1 MLKFVQHLLLRSSF
15 ILESVI
21 GSLYGRGPRGP
32 ALSSQPTSW
41 PHTAHDWPTKWLV
54 NQESWSC
61 PLHYHAKL
69 GLLTQKPFVRTTQ
82 GILKSWW
89 GPHKALPVLNKH
101 LVTKQLSFHTHFGP
115 IAQDILLA
123 KACGAF
129 KYVCIRAFFSLL
141 SIANSCH
148 CLVVNCQWKEFN
160 RNCILDCSQRTHTH
174 QLMSFTTKFDCD
186 GMRSLTLENLS
197 IVSRLESTW
206 HLRP

>member
-1 MLKFVQHLLLRSSF
+1 MLNFVQHLLLRSSF

-101 LVTKQLSFHTHFGP
+101 LVTKQLSFHTHLGP

-129 KYVCIRAFFSLL
+129 KYVCIRALFS
-141 SIANSCH
+141 C
-148 CLVVNCQWKEFN
+148 CQLP
-160 RNCILDCSQRTHTH
+160 IPVIVL
-174 QLMSFTTKFDCD
+174 
-186 GMRSLTLENLS
+186 LS
-197 IVSRLESTW
+197 IVSERSSTAIAFLIVLKELTHINSCPSQRSLIVMACVRSRLKTCQ
-206 HLRP
+206 LLVD

>member
-1 MLKFVQHLLLRSSF
+1 MLNFVQHLLLRSSF

-89 GPHKALPVLNKH
+89 GPHKALPLLNKH
-101 LVTKQLSFHTHFGP
+101 LVTKQLSFHTHLGP
-115 IAQDILLA
+115 IAKDILLA

-129 KYVCIRAFFSLL
+129 KYVCIRALL
-141 SIANSCH
+141 SCCQLPIPSLSCCQLSVKGVQPQLHSWLFSKNSH
-148 CLVVNCQWKEFN
+148 TSTHVLHNKVWLWWHAFAHAWKLVNC
-160 RNCILDCSQRTHTH
+160 
-174 QLMSFTTKFDCD
+174 
-186 GMRSLTLENLS
+186 
-197 IVSRLESTW
+197 
-206 HLRP
+206 